1 MASKSIANDTINSKI
16 KAPLNDTRE
25 KATTYGLE
33 TATKFSKLGAVVDP
47 LSKAVKNTASSID
60 RFVVGA
66 IKIQGNHPTPPSGDT
81 AAELAK
87 STRKHSDINPE
98 SLISS
103 HKETNHK
110 AGK

>member
-1 MASKSIANDTINSKI
+1 MASNSIPNDTINSKI
-16 KAPLNDTRE
+16 KEPLTATRE
-25 KATTYGLE
+25 QATTYGE
-33 TATKFSKLGAVVDP
+33 KTNIEFSKLGAVVD
-47 LSKAVKNTASSID
+47 LLLKAVKNTASSID